1 MYLCVEPSEGRAEG
15 RISINRGGGVF
26 QEDRTSLRTA
36 TGLQQLKPWVSGRT
50 YRENTGVG
58 AQGHTVKPKCHS
70 YYMLPYTTE
79 KS

>member
-1 MYLCVEPSEGRAEG
+1 M
-15 RISINRGGGVF
+15 F
-26 QEDRTSLRTA
+26 QEDRMSLRIP

-58 AQGHTVKPKCHS
+58 AHGHTVKF
-70 YYMLPYTTE
+70 PYTTE